1 MSRHDETQEGGGA
14 LLRAAHG
21 MMEKREIE
29 ELRDKVSCAA
39 LLEKA
44 GWKFDHKESTRRAI
58 KYRRDAGQ
66 IVIVIHGGRGWFDPL
81 SDAKGDVF
89 GLAEHLGADGFISA
103 AAHVADHVGFVFTH
117 PEWTCHARVRE
128 PASLDK
134 RWNFRSRLAPGS
146 PCWRYLSETR
156 ALPAAVLRYAVEC
169 DLLREGPQGSMWA
182 RHIDDANVVVGWEER
197 GPKWRGFATGGT
209 KTLFRVGPPG
219 AKRLAVTEAAID
231 AMSLAAIEGLRRDTL
246 YVSTGGGWSPA
257 TEAALVALAR
267 SPDVELVAATDN
279 NTQGES
285 FARRLREIA
294 ETAGCAWRR
303 STPEKED
310 WNEQLRAK
318 ANEAEWEEWKAV
330 APPLPFRLADLREDV
345 PMEANSARER

>member
-14 LLRAAHG
+14 LRRAAHG

-39 LLEKA
+39 LLERA
-44 GWKFDHKESTRRAI
+44 GWKFDRKESTRRAI

-89 GLAEHLGADGFISA
+89 GLAEHLGADGFVSA

-117 PEWTCHARVRE
+117 PEWTRHARVRE

-134 RWNFRSRLAPGS
+134 RWSLRRRLAPES
-146 PCWRYLSETR
+146 ACWRYLSETR

-197 GPKWRGFATGGT
+197 GPQWRGFATGGT
-209 KTLFRVGPPG
+209 KTLFRFGPRD
-219 AKRLAVTEAAID
+219 ATRFAVTEAAID

-257 TEAALVALAR
+257 TEAALAALAQIQTPSSWR
-267 SPDVELVAATDN
+267 RPTTMRRV
-279 NTQGES
+279 S
-285 FARRLREIA
+285 FAHRLREIA
-294 ETAGCAWRR
+294 EAAGCGCRR

-310 WNEQLRAK
+310 WNEQLKAK
-318 ANEAEWEEWKAV
+318 AKQAEREEWKV
-330 APPLPFRLADLREDV
+330 AARPPALP
-345 PMEANSARER
+345 ARGPP